1 MDLVTLWVVVETL
14 VEGEALLVEVVAGA
28 SDIEEVRGDI
38 RDLEV
43 VVTTMVVVLVVAVE
57 DAMVA
62 SGQDMDTKEA
72 DAVAVVEDMM
82 VTIQEIILDLTM
94 VVVGT
99 IRILEIRVD
108 NSNQIMGP

>member
-1 MDLVTLWVVVETL
+1 MDLVTLWAVVETL

-28 SDIEEVRGDI
+28 ADIEEVRGDI
-38 RDLEV
+38 RDLV

-62 SGQDMDTKEA
+62 AGQNMDTKEA

-99 IRILEIRVD
+99 IIILEIRVD
-108 NSNQIMGP
+108 NSNQILGP

>member
-1 MDLVTLWVVVETL
+1 
-14 VEGEALLVEVVAGA
+14 
-28 SDIEEVRGDI
+28 
-38 RDLEV
+38 
-43 VVTTMVVVLVVAVE
+43 
-57 DAMVA
+57 
-62 SGQDMDTKEA
+62 MDTKEA

>member
-62 SGQDMDTKEA
+62 
-72 DAVAVVEDMM
+72 
-82 VTIQEIILDLTM
+82 
-94 VVVGT
+94 
-99 IRILEIRVD
+99 
-108 NSNQIMGP
+108 